1 MRKDYLKK
9 NTKQCF
15 NLSLLSIATG
25 IVLLPLT
32 CWAGPKSEAEQIS
45 DNLTEWIK
53 SGSFTYDSKA
63 HTYKTDSRYVFSAGE
78 YSIRTPVYRIN
89 PVQIS
94 LPEINHGLG
103 CSGIDLYMG
112 SFSFIT
118 KDELKNFAKATV
130 KGAPI
135 YAFNLALNSMDPDI
149 KNEIDK
155 LRNLTHMLSA
165 GQLDSCTAAQYSVNS
180 IATLFNNENINDK
193 IGERTIQ
200 HMFQSLHGESLG
212 KSWDNA
218 LNNYIP
224 FAGKNAS
231 EATKAGDKSIKTVET
246 KDQSVREIVAS
257 TQSDVCEISSSNLD
271 AVNGKRDCEVI
282 SENQAMGYEK
292 TGEYGNLMRLS
303 SESWISSIRTGKL
316 FKDTPLFPQNISDE
330 AIRNFVYSL
339 FGTGYTVF
347 SEKSENNKTQ
357 KCIVNS
363 ETHFKSEQRT
373 ITAQILIE
381 GGTYSSIVSNN
392 PENKK
397 GSAGKEFCWL
407 IDTSFKREN
416 TEWISPSKR
425 ILEKIGDFGSV
436 EYKDENG
443 KIDPSSKGYKKL
455 SEETIIGNV
464 YFSTS
469 RDQGSLRDWT
479 KEEMNIIGM
488 FPENFSQALNN
499 KIGTNS
505 PQLIYEAAKECLK
518 PTLTNAYKSLFK
530 QLKEVVIDA
539 INDYPA
545 GKLNKDNKEKTIQHI
560 NQQYDALSKELDEY
574 SGRQNSITCI
584 NKIFSTQ
591 NGSVN
596 LASPVK

>member
-1 MRKDYLKK
+1 MADKKFLSSFLVLCFLNVNHSVAENLDEGFYSRSSEGWFFYNEEQETEDEEIEPEEQQVITEIPSPEPTVQELEPTQPKTKLVVGSAAWLKA
-9 NTKQCF
+9 
-15 NLSLLSIATG
+15 NL
-25 IVLLPLT
+25 
-32 CWAGPKSEAEQIS
+32 
-45 DNLTEWIK
+45 
-53 SGSFTYDSKA
+53 
-63 HTYKTDSRYVFSAGE
+63 
-78 YSIRTPVYRIN
+78 
-89 PVQIS
+89 
-94 LPEINHGLG
+94 
-103 CSGIDLYMG
+103 
-112 SFSFIT
+112 
-118 KDELKNFAKATV
+118 
-130 KGAPI
+130 PI
-135 YAFNLALNSMDPDI
+135 YLNNAIDNPTIENINAYLFLQKMSVDKANRFSNAYSLAVTGNPLFDDSLEQSETYAIN
-149 KNEIDK
+149 
-155 LRNLTHMLSA
+155 RN
-165 GQLDSCTAAQYSVNS
+165 SVNS

-224 FAGKNAS
+224 FAGKKAS

-257 TQSDVCEISSSNLD
+257 TQSDVCEISSSNLY

-303 SESWISSIRTGKL
+303 SESWIFSIRTGKL

-584 NKIFSTQ
+584 NNIFSTQ